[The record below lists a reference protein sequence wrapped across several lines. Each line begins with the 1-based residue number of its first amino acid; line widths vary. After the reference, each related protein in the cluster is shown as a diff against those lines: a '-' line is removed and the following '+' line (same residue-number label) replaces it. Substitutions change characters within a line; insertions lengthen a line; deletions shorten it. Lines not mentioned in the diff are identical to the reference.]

1 MSLTLYPFVKYS
13 KVLIEVIPFG
23 GSIDNIGLT
32 YFARDELAKSI
43 QIGCLVEVPFR
54 NTIDYAIVTNTESRE
69 IPENPKSI
77 VRIVT
82 SIPLLAPY
90 QIQSIFDSSSY
101 YFVHTHHILSLFL
114 SKTLVRYLEK
124 KDFIAL
130 LPQIS
135 SKRKNTST
143 ILGFYH
149 HTSDVPFF
157 QAIQEHIK
165 GNTVVV
171 FPDDFSIEAYLR
183 TYPLDSETT
192 LVIPDKLTETK
203 KYKAFCSVYNG
214 EKNIII

>member
-1 MSLTLYPFVKYS
+1 M
-13 KVLIEVIPFG
+13 
-23 GSIDNIGLT
+23 
-32 YFARDELAKSI
+32 
-43 QIGCLVEVPFR
+43 EVPFR
-54 NTIDYAIVTNTESRE
+54 NAIDYAIVTNMESSE

-77 VRIVT
+77 IRVVT
-82 SIPLLAPY
+82 SIPLLSPY

-124 KDFIAL
+124 KDFVGL
-130 LPQIS
+130 LSQVS
-135 SKRKNTST
+135 DRRKNTNNV
-143 ILGFYH
+143 IGFYH
-149 HTSDVPFF
+149 HTSDTPFF
-157 QAIQEHIK
+157 QAIREHIK
-165 GNTVVV
+165 GNTVIV

-183 TYPLDSETT
+183 IHPLDSETT